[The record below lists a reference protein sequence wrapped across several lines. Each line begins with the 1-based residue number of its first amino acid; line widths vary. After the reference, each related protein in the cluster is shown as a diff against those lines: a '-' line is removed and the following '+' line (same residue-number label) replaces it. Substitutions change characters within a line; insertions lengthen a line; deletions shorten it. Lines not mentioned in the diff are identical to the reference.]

1 MDNTSTWKHSVT
13 SERIKLSLIL
23 IASLVASY
31 GLYLLSVDEVT
42 AGAFW
47 ILAAVVLWIIGF
59 FKVDWLSDS
68 ALLTDIISN
77 RLGWIL
83 FAAVFIVGA
92 FFRLYQLTEIPW
104 GMSIDGSANAL
115 KALDILRGAP
125 YEPLHLSRETM
136 YMYFMT
142 GSMKIFGLNSLAVRA
157 TSAFWGILALV
168 PCYFFARKLFN
179 TPIALISTLILMA
192 ITGSI
197 LIPLPAIPPA
207 ARL

>member
-47 ILAAVVLWIIGF
+47 ILAAVILWIIGF
-59 FKVDWLSDS
+59 FKVDWLSDF

-115 KALDILRGAP
+115 KALDILKTP
-125 YEPLHLSRETM
+125 HFS
-136 YMYFMT
+136 
-142 GSMKIFGLNSLAVRA
+142 
-157 TSAFWGILALV
+157 
-168 PCYFFARKLFN
+168 PC
-179 TPIALISTLILMA
+179 I
-192 ITGSI
+192 
-197 LIPLPAIPPA
+197 
-207 ARL
+207 